1 MLSTVL
7 ITPGII
13 FSATEDKLTS
23 LIGIKI
29 FNNGLQFRIEEDE
42 TFREIISASRNVSRY
57 YKLLGRETVRGPLLD
72 NCFDNN
78 IKNQREKLING
89 ADIYGLNF

>member
-42 TFREIISASRNVSRY
+42 TFREMVRAVRNISRD
-57 YKLLGRETVRGPLLD
+57 YKLPGRETERGLLID
-72 NCFDNN
+72 NCFYTFS
-78 IKNQREKLING
+78 ILV
-89 ADIYGLNF
+89 